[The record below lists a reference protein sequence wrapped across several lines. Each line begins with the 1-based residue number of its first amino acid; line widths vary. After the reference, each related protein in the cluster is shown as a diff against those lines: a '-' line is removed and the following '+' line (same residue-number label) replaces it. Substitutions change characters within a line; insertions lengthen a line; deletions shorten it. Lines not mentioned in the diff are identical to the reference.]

1 MDAQLERGFLR
12 IYQEVSDPDA
22 LFVNEK
28 FRLLRD
34 SRREPQYIVGL
45 TKDVTERRRAGRS
58 GDAGYRSFDE
68 HQISS
73 ACSVVN
79 GARLGAI
86 CFLPNVLSN
95 IGGD

>member
-34 SRREPQYIVGL
+34 SHGEPQYIVGL
-45 TKDVTERRRAGRS
+45 TEEITERRRAGRS
-58 GDAGYRSFDE
+58 GDAGYRSYDE
-68 HQISS
+68 HQISN

-79 GARLGAI
+79 SARRGAI
-86 CFLPNVLSN
+86 RFLANVPSN